1 MKQLLSLFLFAGLVA
16 VENVSAQSPQIPQID
31 VQTRIARD
39 ARYRLDKISVPDS
52 REVFDYFYEEGTIPI
67 KIQRS
72 IAGVVSNVDSLF
84 YEDDKLM
91 QVRYYV
97 NMDNALQMR
106 QVEDYIYNEPKLVAR
121 ETRKLP
127 TDEMPFKKV
136 FYHYLCGGHLPFEI
150 TTETSDGYF
159 QSQMLTY
166 HHNNKIAR
174 INIMTQEN
182 PSADLIETGRMVYE
196 FDNKGDAVMLRD
208 SVYLAGQ
215 DKWVEMFTA
224 RYTYDNKHNC
234 IRWEQDEFGVTK
246 YANNFEYDTSISL
259 SSVLFPTHEEFF
271 RPILPSFMKHMRTKQ
286 TYFYNSGDGLSE
298 VCDYNYFY
306 TDMQGNALT
315 DVAVS
320 EAIKIYPRPATDF
333 LRIEGSQLL
342 RLSLFDLNGKL
353 IRTTELTGDLAIIGV
368 ASLPRGTYIAEVA
381 AANNKIVRTK
391 VILK

>member
-52 REVFDYFYEEGTIPI
+52 REVFDYFYEEGTIPT

-72 IAGVVSNVDSLF
+72 IGGMLSNVDSLF
-84 YEDDKLM
+84 YEDDRLM

-106 QVEDYIYNEPKLVAR
+106 QVEDYIYDGDRLVLR
-121 ETRKLP
+121 EFKNSPSDEIALRK
-127 TDEMPFKKV
+127 E
-136 FYHYLCGGHLPFEI
+136 FYNYFCGSNLPFET

-159 QSQMLTY
+159 QSRAITY
-166 HHNNKIAR
+166 RNNKIAR

-196 FDNKGDAVMLRD
+196 FDANNDAVLLRD
-208 SVYLAGQ
+208 SVFLPLQ
-215 DKWVEMFTA
+215 NKWVEMFTH

-368 ASLPRGTYIAEVA
+368 ASLPRGIYIAEVT

>member
-1 MKQLLSLFLFAGLVA
+1 MKRLLSLFLFAGLVA

-52 REVFDYFYEEGTIPI
+52 REVFDYFYEEGTIPT

-72 IAGVVSNVDSLF
+72 IGGMLSNVDSLF
-84 YEDDKLM
+84 YEDDRLI

-106 QVEDYIYNEPKLVAR
+106 QVEDYIYDGDRLVLR
-121 ETRKLP
+121 EFKNSPSDEIALRK
-127 TDEMPFKKV
+127 E
-136 FYHYLCGGHLPFEI
+136 FYNYFCGSNLPFET

-159 QSQMLTY
+159 QSRAITY
-166 HHNNKIAR
+166 RNNKIVR

-196 FDNKGDAVMLRD
+196 FDANNDAVLLRD
-208 SVYLAGQ
+208 SVFLPLQ
-215 DKWVEMFTA
+215 NKWVEMFTH

-368 ASLPRGTYIAEVA
+368 ASLPRGTYIAEVI